1 MYRTT
6 IFFLIDDLKL
16 DEESFV
22 YSQVQEIPI
31 DGIERPFPVFSE
43 PTEKGAEG
51 WSACSSPGIIQ
62 I

>member
-6 IFFLIDDLKL
+6 ICFLIDDLKL
-16 DEESFV
+16 YEESFV

-43 PTEKGAEG
+43 PTEKGAG
-51 WSACSSPGIIQ
+51 G
-62 I
+62 